1 MKRLISMVPFWSSF
15 WKIKSICSRVGKVW
29 NWSNLVLIKVV
40 VFFIKFDKNFVWTKY
55 FFHTYG
61 FLSLEGPLLAGLCSR
76 KPGPVSRACSK
87 VKKPYVWKKYFV
99 QTNFLSNFVKKST
112 TFINTKLLQFHT
124 LPTLLRALFRN
135 FNWQVQSLKI
145 GLKNS
150 SWNENFYPKT
160 MIKSIQLKI

>member
-1 MKRLISMVPFWSSF
+1 MKLKQLGIN
-15 WKIKSICSRVGKVW
+15 KSCC
-29 NWSNLVLIKVV
+29 
-40 VFFIKFDKNFVWTKY
+40 FFIKFDKNFVWTKY

-99 QTNFLSNFVKKST
+99 QTNFLSNLVKKST

-124 LPTLLRALFRN
+124 LPTLSYRGSPLIAVSSIADSFILFCPQTGV
-135 FNWQVQSLKI
+135 FFSKTSLVFLPI
-145 GLKNS
+145 
-150 SWNENFYPKT
+150 FYPAITSGGSKHFSFFL
-160 MIKSIQLKI
+160 ILP

>member
-1 MKRLISMVPFWSSF
+1 MSKGRKLWIHLVRMSEGQGLTFNLILVWYLYN
-15 WKIKSICSRVGKVW
+15 RVGKVW

-40 VFFIKFDKNFVWTKY
+40 VFFITFDKNFVWTKY

-76 KPGPVSRACSK
+76 EPSPVSRACSK

-99 QTNFLSNFVKKST
+99 QTNFLSNLVKKST

-124 LPTLLRALFRN
+124 LPTLLNLHQRYKMSKFE
-135 FNWQVQSLKI
+135 V
-145 GLKNS
+145 
-150 SWNENFYPKT
+150 KT
-160 MIKSIQLKI
+160 WKFDIL

>member
-1 MKRLISMVPFWSSF
+1 MYHEVPELPVHVTNSVDKWAQIYYVST
-15 WKIKSICSRVGKVW
+15 RVGKVW
-29 NWSNLVLIKVV
+29 KWSNLVLIKVV

-76 KPGPVSRACSK
+76 EPGPVSRACSK

-99 QTNFLSNFVKKST
+99 QTNFLSNLVKKST

-124 LPTLLRALFRN
+124 LPTLLF
-135 FNWQVQSLKI
+135 
-145 GLKNS
+145 
-150 SWNENFYPKT
+150 
-160 MIKSIQLKI
+160 SIEISFSKQDVSHL